1 VHRQEMAAST
11 RAVRPW
17 TSGEENKLRE
27 MLDAGKTASE
37 IAAELNRTR
46 AAIYARL
53 QRVYR
58 MRPIRDYTKP

>member
-1 VHRQEMAAST
+1 
-11 RAVRPW
+11 
-17 TSGEENKLRE
+17 
-27 MLDAGKTASE
+27 MLDAGKTADE

-53 QRVYR
+53 QRIYR